1 MHDLK
6 AKIAQLLAVMPTD
19 SLCLPACSS
28 TGASSMLRM
37 SDTPPLQAG
46 PGPAS
51 PMLSSLSAVQAAQQ
65 QLSVVARVVASTT
78 AAEYVQQALASEYVG
93 GPPPQQQQAPQP
105 SPQQCSGMVTVSVGG
120 STVLLN
126 GPNVVSNGVVANAS
140 NLDPNASIYTPKGG
154 PNGAGNTSNVA
165 NVVVVGG
172 GGGGGGPDA

>member
-19 SLCLPACSS
+19 SLCLPSCSS

-51 PMLSSLSAVQAAQQ
+51 PMLSTLSAVQAQQ
-65 QLSVVARVVASTT
+65 QLSAVARVVASTS
-78 AAEYVQQALASEYVG
+78 AADYVQQALASDYVG
-93 GPPPQQQQAPQP
+93 GPQQQQAPQP
-105 SPQQCSGMVTVSVGG
+105 SPQQCSGMVSVSVGG

-154 PNGAGNTSNVA
+154 PNGQSNGGNVA

-172 GGGGGGPDA
+172 GGAADA